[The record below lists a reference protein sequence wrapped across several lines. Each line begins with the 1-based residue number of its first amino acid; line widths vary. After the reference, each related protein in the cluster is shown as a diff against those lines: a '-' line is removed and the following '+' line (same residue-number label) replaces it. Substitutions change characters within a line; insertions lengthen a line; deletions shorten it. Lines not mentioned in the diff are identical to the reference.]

1 MKAYA
6 SMAVAVL
13 NGTDP
18 ATVGTVPTGA
28 DFPAFAEVV
37 RDYAGTLGVTVPV
50 GYRVED
56 LTPPDTL
63 SQSDEDA
70 IEEAIDY
77 WDRSRMFEENAKVG
91 YRDLID

>member
-13 NGTDP
+13 NGADP
-18 ATVGTVPTGA
+18 ATVGTVPSGA

-37 RDYAGTLGVTVPV
+37 REYADTLGVPVPV

-63 SQSDEDA
+63 TASDEDA
-70 IEEAIDY
+70 IQEAADY
-77 WDRSRMFEENAKVG
+77 WSRARILDQCGGDVDEL
-91 YRDLID
+91 D